1 MYNILSSKLFIVL
14 KEAWKLAILRDSQ
27 KEGGSYAK

>member
-1 MYNILSSKLFIVL
+1 MYKFLSLKLFIVL
-14 KEAWKLAILRDSQ
+14 KVAWKLARLRDSQ

>member
-1 MYNILSSKLFIVL
+1 MVL
-14 KEAWKLAILRDSQ
+14 KGAWKLAILRDSQ

>member
-1 MYNILSSKLFIVL
+1 MYKFLSSKLFMVS
-14 KEAWKLAILRDSQ
+14 KGAWKLAILRDSQ

>member
-1 MYNILSSKLFIVL
+1 MYSFFLKKLFIVL